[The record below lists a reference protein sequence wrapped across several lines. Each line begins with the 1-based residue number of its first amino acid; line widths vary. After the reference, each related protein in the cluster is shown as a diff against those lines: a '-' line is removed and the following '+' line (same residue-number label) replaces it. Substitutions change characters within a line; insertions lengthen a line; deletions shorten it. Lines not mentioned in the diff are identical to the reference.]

1 MSVRT
6 RSPCKVANLSEAAG
20 DSRDFNKTEISA
32 GEAVAQ
38 PSPPLDALHS
48 STKLRDA
55 SCWKEHKTRGNYP
68 QDNKI
73 KLRVRLRAL
82 LIFLRDSK
90 ASEPRA
96 FARAKIGSR
105 EETRR
110 AEGSITFASF
120 TLGKNKRKKITTIN
134 CVCLNMGWLFLC
146 FTFSLF

>member
-48 STKLRDA
+48 STRLRDA

-73 KLRVRLRAL
+73 KLRVRLRAV
-82 LIFLRDSK
+82 LIFLRDSS
-90 ASEPRA
+90 ASKPRA

-110 AEGSITFASF
+110 AEGSLTFASF
-120 TLGKNKRKKITTIN
+120 TLAKNKRKKDYNNN
-134 CVCLNMGWLFLC
+134 CVCFFYASVFLS
-146 FTFSLF
+146 FD